1 MEVLNIKGGNDI
13 PTVICD
19 PEKGFIELTGK
30 AIPEDPFNEI
40 FKPILLWLKEYASN
54 TLPTTTVNIQLEYF
68 NTSSSKYLL
77 EILRDLEAIHKS
89 DEDTS
94 VLINWFYEED
104 DEDMLEAGQD
114 YEAMIKVPFEMK
126 LIDN

>member
-19 PEKGFIELTGK
+19 PVKGFIELKGK
-30 AIPEDPFNEI
+30 AITEDPFNEI
-40 FKPILLWLKEYASN
+40 FEPILLWLKEYTNN
-54 TLPTTTVNIQLEYF
+54 TLATTTVNIQLEYF

-77 EILRDLEAIHKS
+77 EVLRVLEAIHKS

-94 VLINWFYEED
+94 VLINWFYEDD

-114 YEAMIKVPFEMK
+114 YEAMVKVPFEMK